1 MPLPPL
7 EEISHV
13 IVEQNPWWNT
23 GHVPEILAPKTERP
37 LVGALGA
44 TLLGDRPLRYE
55 VVLGPRR
62 VGKTTVMYQTVRRLL
77 NAAVPAQRLAWL
89 RLDHPYL
96 LPINLG
102 DLVEVLRGISGAEG
116 DQTTYVFLDE
126 LVYADQW
133 DRWLKTFFDDRLP
146 VKIVGTSSATAALH
160 ERRIESGV
168 GRWEEQFLAPYHL
181 SEYLELD
188 GSNIRIDAESTLAD
202 TMTKSLIVPTSSY
215 ADAGTARRRLML
227 TGGFPELLTAIK
239 KEGDEEEQVLASQTT
254 LRSDAV
260 ERAVYKDIPQSFGV
274 QNPMMLERLLYVLAG
289 QMTDVL
295 SPGNITSELGLT
307 QPTFDKYLS
316 YLESAFLV
324 FTLPNFSGSERSI
337 QRRGRKLY
345 FVDGAIRNAALQRGI
360 RAVADP
366 VEAGHLLENLVATH
380 LRGLAQQEGVR
391 LFHWRSG
398 PKEVDLVYD
407 HPTSPLAIE
416 VGTSS
421 SHTRAGLIEFARL
434 HPRFRNRCWLATE
447 DPVAL
452 SPESGTSGVGTIPI
466 DLLLLAI
473 GAQTSRA
480 LDRRFGSAPTDAPPS
495 NS

>member
-7 EEISHV
+7 EEISRV

-215 ADAGTARRRLML
+215 AGRGNSASSTHAHRWLSRVAHRDQKGRGRRGASPCIPNDPQERRRRTSCVQRHPAVVRRTEPDDARTPPLRARR
-227 TGGFPELLTAIK
+227 TDDGCA
-239 KEGDEEEQVLASQTT
+239 
-254 LRSDAV
+254 
-260 ERAVYKDIPQSFGV
+260 
-274 QNPMMLERLLYVLAG
+274 LAG
-289 QMTDVL
+289 QHHQRAWSNSTDVRQVPLL
-295 SPGNITSELGLT
+295 S
-307 QPTFDKYLS
+307 
-316 YLESAFLV
+316 
-324 FTLPNFSGSERSI
+324 
-337 QRRGRKLY
+337 
-345 FVDGAIRNAALQRGI
+345 
-360 RAVADP
+360 
-366 VEAGHLLENLVATH
+366 
-380 LRGLAQQEGVR
+380 
-391 LFHWRSG
+391 
-398 PKEVDLVYD
+398 
-407 HPTSPLAIE
+407 
-416 VGTSS
+416 
-421 SHTRAGLIEFARL
+421 
-434 HPRFRNRCWLATE
+434 
-447 DPVAL
+447 
-452 SPESGTSGVGTIPI
+452 
-466 DLLLLAI
+466 
-473 GAQTSRA
+473 
-480 LDRRFGSAPTDAPPS
+480 
-495 NS
+495 